1 MLYGGLFI
9 RAPLGDSKNNG
20 SYPCYTYDG
29 ERSDQPPITYRWKPL
44 LSCRHWTDHCIIRNR
59 PQSLSHTLTWDTPT
73 QAHAV
78 LCWPWCIWRVCLSDK
93 LDLIVL
99 KAARYILELSECTES
114 SYSLVEAVTVVYALT
129 KVIYQPDCKLR
140 GGAGLLR
147 EWGSC
152 SRCKFSLPLRECA
165 IIKTLRIGLRE

>member
-59 PQSLSHTLTWDTPT
+59 PQSLSHTLTWDTPK
-73 QAHAV
+73 QLSPSFVDHGASEEY
-78 LCWPWCIWRVCLSDK
+78 VC
-93 LDLIVL
+93 
-99 KAARYILELSECTES
+99 
-114 SYSLVEAVTVVYALT
+114 
-129 KVIYQPDCKLR
+129 
-140 GGAGLLR
+140 
-147 EWGSC
+147 
-152 SRCKFSLPLRECA
+152 
-165 IIKTLRIGLRE
+165 RIN

>member
-9 RAPLGDSKNNG
+9 RAPLGDSRNNG

-29 ERSDQPPITYRWKPL
+29 ERNDQPPITYRWKPL

-78 LCWPWCIWRVCLSDK
+78 LCWSWCI
-93 LDLIVL
+93 
-99 KAARYILELSECTES
+99 
-114 SYSLVEAVTVVYALT
+114 
-129 KVIYQPDCKLR
+129 
-140 GGAGLLR
+140 
-147 EWGSC
+147 
-152 SRCKFSLPLRECA
+152 
-165 IIKTLRIGLRE
+165 